1 MMALNENHY
10 YLRCVISLA
19 FLNCCVRMQ
28 STPKVATSYNQ
39 YSCVYKYAWIA
50 GKPAIAH
57 RDLKSKNILV
67 KSNMSCAIGDL
78 GLAVRHD
85 VKNDTVDIP
94 ANHRVGTKRYM
105 APEVLDETLN
115 INHFDSFKRAD
126 VYAFGLILWEI
137 ARRCNS
143 SGIYDEYQ
151 MPYYDV
157 VQPDPTIEE
166 MRKVR
171 QITEAA
177 AERTVDIHNFFFLS
191 SFRSSVWIASGR
203 AYQIAGKRPTHCS
216 AFRRWCANVG
226 TRILRHAS
234 PRYESKRHWPTR
246 HSTAK

>member
-1 MMALNENHY
+1 MNANDGSKWESL
-10 YLRCVISLA
+10 LFACCVISLA

-39 YSCVYKYAWIA
+39 FSCVYKYVWIA

-177 AERTVDIHNFFFLS
+177 AERTVDIHNFFFVS

-226 TRILRHAS
+226 TRILRHA
-234 PRYESKRHWPTR
+234 
-246 HSTAK
+246 

>member
-1 MMALNENHY
+1 
-10 YLRCVISLA
+10 
-19 FLNCCVRMQ
+19 
-28 STPKVATSYNQ
+28 
-39 YSCVYKYAWIA
+39 
-50 GKPAIAH
+50 
-57 RDLKSKNILV
+57 
-67 KSNMSCAIGDL
+67 MSCAIGDL

-177 AERTVDIHNFFFLS
+177 AERTVDIHTFRLFLYPHS
-191 SFRSSVWIASGR
+191 GHLCGLPAAEHTKSLASVRHTAQHFEGDARMLVPESCGTPNR
-203 AYQIAGKRPTHCS
+203 ATNQKDTGQQNIRRQNKYDLRHHQMRHNNTNIIYIYIYFIHHRPTVPTH
-216 AFRRWCANVG
+216 
-226 TRILRHAS
+226 HS
-234 PRYESKRHWPTR
+234 PVHKREKNKRKMFPTI
-246 HSTAK
+246 SNLFSI

>member
-1 MMALNENHY
+1 
-10 YLRCVISLA
+10 
-19 FLNCCVRMQ
+19 
-28 STPKVATSYNQ
+28 
-39 YSCVYKYAWIA
+39 
-50 GKPAIAH
+50 
-57 RDLKSKNILV
+57 
-67 KSNMSCAIGDL
+67 MSCAIGDL

-216 AFRRWCANVG
+216 AFRR
-226 TRILRHAS
+226 
-234 PRYESKRHWPTR
+234 
-246 HSTAK
+246 